1 MILSGVVLAVLLGW
15 LRGGK
20 VARLADLKLRG
31 LVWVAA
37 AAVVRL
43 GLDILARRGYSLP
56 WLMIVAYCFVLYV
69 LFLNIRLP
77 GIKLFAAG
85 TLLNFL
91 VIAANGGA
99 MPVSA
104 TAIKEAGLSST
115 PAGTHILLAET
126 ARLPF
131 LADIIPLRPP
141 YFPLPQVISIGDI
154 LVILGIFLFI
164 QYKMLQ
170 DKEPAAAAAGE
181 EE

>member
-1 MILSGVVLAVLLGW
+1 MILSGVVLAVLIGW

-20 VARLADLKLRG
+20 IARLADLKLRG
-31 LVWVAA
+31 LIWVAA
-37 AAVVRL
+37 AALVRL
-43 GLDILARRGYSLP
+43 GLDLLSRHGYSLP
-56 WLMIVAYCFVLYV
+56 WLMIVAYCLVFYV

-77 GIKLFAAG
+77 GIKLFTAG

-91 VIAANGGA
+91 VIAANGGT

-115 PAGTHILLAET
+115 PAGTHILLSET

-141 YFPLPQVISIGDI
+141 YFPFPQVISVGDI
-154 LVILGIFLFI
+154 LLVCGIFLFI
-164 QYKMLQ
+164 QYKMLREE
-170 DKEPAAAAAGE
+170 EPAAAVAGKK
-181 EE
+181 